1 MGSECRQLFTVSEGK
16 KLVGCDADGLELR
29 TLSHYMAK
37 HDGGAYA
44 RAVDEGKKEDG
55 TDIHTLNQQGA
66 GLPTRDDSKTFILTH
81 VII

>member
-1 MGSECRQLFTVSEGK
+1 
-16 KLVGCDADGLELR
+16 
-29 TLSHYMAK
+29 MAK
-37 HDGGAYA
+37 HDGGVYA

-66 GLPTRDDSKTFILTH
+66 GLPTRDDAKTFILTH